1 MMINALVVNWPYLQ
15 AGGDDSAAE
24 QEGPK
29 GKEEVG
35 VSPEQHWGKPKEEQS
50 VGLGDPRVDSQGSL
64 PHVADRQ
71 SGLSSLM
78 VARNP
83 LLSLILYNN
92 CVFIV
97 HCMVW
102 LQEIPLLLL
111 ILYNIC
117 GKYSSLQARFD
128 FAPMDT
134 VVEELVNSLK
144 LTPARSTPVQVLLNE
159 SQVYDGTPDG
169 TEEIIEGGDQEEWSL
184 QMGFTGATSDTLVM
198 WKEFTMGEK
207 PTWSSMISRKQRRAA
222 FEPRSQTWSLDF
234 LLLLLPNN
242 QITRFPTYIV
252 AFIRSLYFPLFL

>member
-1 MMINALVVNWPYLQ
+1 MIDEH
-15 AGGDDSAAE
+15 G
-24 QEGPK
+24 
-29 GKEEVG
+29 
-35 VSPEQHWGKPKEEQS
+35 
-50 VGLGDPRVDSQGSL
+50 
-64 PHVADRQ
+64 
-71 SGLSSLM
+71 M

-144 LTPARSTPVQVLLNE
+144 LTPAKSTPVQVLLNE

-198 WKEFTMGEK
+198 
-207 PTWSSMISRKQRRAA
+207 
-222 FEPRSQTWSLDF
+222 
-234 LLLLLPNN
+234 
-242 QITRFPTYIV
+242 
-252 AFIRSLYFPLFL
+252 

>member
-1 MMINALVVNWPYLQ
+1 MIDEH
-15 AGGDDSAAE
+15 G
-24 QEGPK
+24 
-29 GKEEVG
+29 
-35 VSPEQHWGKPKEEQS
+35 
-50 VGLGDPRVDSQGSL
+50 
-64 PHVADRQ
+64 
-71 SGLSSLM
+71 M

-111 ILYNIC
+111 ILYNIWV
-117 GKYSSLQARFD
+117 GKYTSLQARFD

-198 WKEFTMGEK
+198 
-207 PTWSSMISRKQRRAA
+207 
-222 FEPRSQTWSLDF
+222 
-234 LLLLLPNN
+234 
-242 QITRFPTYIV
+242 
-252 AFIRSLYFPLFL
+252 